1 MPAKITFSESLT
13 VASWQKNYTV
23 NLQKSLK
30 SYFYL
35 VSWQQLTKNLD
46 KDAIEL
52 IAGEYGVEVEEEIK
66 VDITDLEV
74 YFYGG

>member
-1 MPAKITFSESLT
+1 MN
-13 VASWQKNYTV
+13 WQKNYTV
-23 NLQKSLK
+23 NLLKSLK
-30 SYFYL
+30 NYFYL

-66 VDITDLEV
+66 VDTTDLEV
-74 YFYGG
+74 YFTEDR